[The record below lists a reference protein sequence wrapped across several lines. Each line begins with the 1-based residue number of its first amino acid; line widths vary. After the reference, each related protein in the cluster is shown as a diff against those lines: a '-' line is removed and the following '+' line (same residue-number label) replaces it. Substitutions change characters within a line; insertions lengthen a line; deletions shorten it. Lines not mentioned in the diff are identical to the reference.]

1 MKRSLMILAAFT
13 LASSLAWTQDGAA
26 LYSSRCA
33 SCHGATGERQGM
45 QSLRT
50 TSITHQQIAD
60 LITKGQ
66 AGMRSPHGRG
76 MSRLNADQAA
86 AIATFIETF
95 KK

>member
-50 TSITHQQIAD
+50 TSLTHQQIAD

-86 AIATFIETF
+86 AIATFIETL

>member
-1 MKRSLMILAAFT
+1 MKRSLMILTAFT
-13 LASSLAWTQDGAA
+13 LASSLAWAQDGAA

-33 SCHGATGERQGM
+33 SCHGPTGERQGM

-50 TSITHQQIAD
+50 TTLTHQQMTD

-66 AGMRSPHGRG
+66 AGLRSPHQRG
-76 MSRLNADQAA
+76 LSRLNADQAA